1 MKTTIKTTSL
11 VMTLSCTLATQVH
24 AASCKLESI
33 PVTPLKPG
41 QYETFHAKAK
51 SVELRFRS
59 DTNDPDV
66 DAFPEPPLQV
76 LHSANQSQC
85 EINNGI
91 WVRKDVYLSQDEQ
104 VLVTHEFSGS
114 NDFLMFYKTGD
125 CSKLHELNVSASR
138 WKITGTTISV
148 QSMEKQ
154 MKGQQTKQYMLDKS
168 CKPVVKS
175 SKPKQQ

>member
-1 MKTTIKTTSL
+1 MNTTIKTTSL
-11 VMTLSCTLATQVH
+11 VMTLSCILATQVH

-51 SVELRFRS
+51 SVELRFHS
-59 DTNDPDV
+59 DANNPEV

-85 EINNGI
+85 GINSGI

-138 WKITGTTISV
+138 WKITGNTISV
-148 QSMEKQ
+148 QSMEGT
-154 MKGQQTKQYMLDKS
+154 MKNRRSRHYVLDAS
-168 CKPVVKS
+168 CIPANR
-175 SKPKQQ
+175 Q